1 MKRKMK
7 DDSPEQAKQ
16 AEKNRRARG
25 KAQADDN
32 AGNKKLEGPDR
43 PSV

>member
-7 DDSPEQAKQ
+7 DDSPEQTKQ
-16 AEKNRRARG
+16 AQKNRQARG
-25 KAQADDN
+25 KAQAAEN
-32 AGNKKLEGPDR
+32 GGNKKLAGPDR